1 MFKKLIEKLRRRPK
15 KVKTQSVKQIEIVKE
30 LEPHEKAA
38 LGQGTW
44 GRQKAEPI
52 GIISAR
58 VIRKDGTIEELGII
72 SGGK

>member
-1 MFKKLIEKLRRRPK
+1 MFKKLIEKLRRKLK
-15 KVKTQSVKQIEIVKE
+15 KVEPQSIKE

-38 LGQGTW
+38 LGQGNW

-52 GIISAR
+52 GTISAK
-58 VIRKDGTIEELGII
+58 VIRKDGTIEDLGII

>member
-1 MFKKLIEKLRRRPK
+1 MFKKLIEKLRGKPK
-15 KVKTQSVKQIEIVKE
+15 KVELQTARGIEAVTE

-44 GRQKAEPI
+44 GRQKAEPLAS
-52 GIISAR
+52 ISAK
-58 VIRKDGTIEELGII
+58 VIRKDGTIEDLGII